1 MIYHYTSCDF
11 LSQIIAPHGF
21 SLRASHYGTLGS
33 MDYSG
38 AKIITRPI
46 IKEICSENNVPYAE
60 QEPIYSYIICFSHIA
75 DDPMM
80 WKNFGN
86 NGAGIMLEIDDSV
99 VASHAMRD
107 FAPDVFMDCYYSD
120 DKESIKEWLLECRT
134 NVLPTI
140 SDSLQ
145 NDLIE
150 VSAFLIPTRFSYQ
163 REMRYIIPYRTGGTI
178 SRNKKGNVVFQ
189 EEEKPTLDFRF
200 EVFDKRVLKSIILGE
215 NCSMGCKAIQRMLK
229 DNGYQDVNVLT
240 LNEFTANLSV

>member
-1 MIYHYTSCDF
+1 MIYHYTSCEF
-11 LSQIIAPHGF
+11 LSRIIVPIGL
-21 SLRASHYGTLGS
+21 SLKASHYGKLGS

-38 AKIITRPI
+38 AKKISRPI
-46 IKEICSENNVPYAE
+46 IKKICLENNVPYAK
-60 QEPIYSYIICFSHIA
+60 QETMYPYVICFSHIA

-80 WKNFGN
+80 WERFGQ
-86 NGAGIMLEIDDSV
+86 NGSGLMFEINELV

-150 VSAFLIPTRFSYQ
+150 VSAFLIPPRFSYQ
-163 REMRYIIPYRTGGTI
+163 REMRYIIPSRTGGTI
-178 SRNKKGNVVFQ
+178 LRNKKGEVVFR
-189 EEEKPTLDFRF
+189 EEEKPTLDYRF
-200 EVFDKRVLKSIILGE
+200 VRFDKSALKSIILGE
-215 NCSMGCKAIQRMLK
+215 RCYMDCDAIKKML
-229 DNGYQDVNVLT
+229 DGNGYTDVTVLT
-240 LNEFTANLSV
+240 VNEFKCNKSV